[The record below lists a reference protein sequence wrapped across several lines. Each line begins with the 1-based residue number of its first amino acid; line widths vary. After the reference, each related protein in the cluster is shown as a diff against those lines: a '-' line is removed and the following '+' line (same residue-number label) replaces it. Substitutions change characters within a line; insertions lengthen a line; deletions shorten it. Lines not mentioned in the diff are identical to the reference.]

1 MKKLSNKINSKKLS
15 NRKKKVTY
23 LNSQN
28 EKYLNMELS
37 SHLENFLIN
46 KKQPSWNKNNSFLF
60 SNRQTISR
68 LIYINKLYEKII
80 DIPGVICE
88 FGVHYGGNLSLLSNL
103 RGIHEPY
110 NYTRKIFGFDTFTGF
125 KNDLIKKEKKIGW
138 KSGDYSL
145 PKKYDFFL
153 NKILRLHELNS
164 PIAHKTKFELIKGDI
179 KKTFPQFLKKNSHL
193 LVSLAFF
200 DLDLYKPT
208 MSVLK
213 EIIKIMPKG
222 GIIAFDDINNP
233 DFPGETLAL
242 KETLG
247 LKKFK
252 INKDKDNPQQTW
264 IQLYQVN

>member
-1 MKKLSNKINSKKLS
+1 M
-15 NRKKKVTY
+15 
-23 LNSQN
+23 
-28 EKYLNMELS
+28 
-37 SHLENFLIN
+37 
-46 KKQPSWNKNNSFLF
+46 
-60 SNRQTISR
+60 
-68 LIYINKLYEKII
+68 
-80 DIPGVICE
+80 
-88 FGVHYGGNLSLLSNL
+88 
-103 RGIHEPY
+103 
-110 NYTRKIFGFDTFTGF
+110 
-125 KNDLIKKEKKIGW
+125 
-138 KSGDYSL
+138 
-145 PKKYDFFL
+145 
-153 NKILRLHELNS
+153 NS
-164 PIAHKTKFELIKGDI
+164 PIAHKSKFELIKGDI